1 MLIPGVGFN
10 YTFSNNFSVFGG
22 IHKGYSPP
30 GSSDGQKA
38 EESVNSELGIR
49 FSTKKLNGEIIAYRN
64 DYSNLLG
71 NDLAATGGFGELDPF
86 NAGKA
91 LVSGLE
97 VLMNSSF
104 SESVPFS
111 LSYTLTNAK
120 FLTDFGSTQDIWGEV
135 SNGDRIPYIPQH
147 QLNSSLSFITDK
159 IDTVSYTHL
168 TLPTKRIV

>member
-1 MLIPGVGFN
+1 MYKYKFKGSTISPGLRYESIKLGRDDFGKSNPRRNIENLSTRENKVSVLIPGVGFN
-10 YTFSNNFSVFGG
+10 YTFSNNLSVFGG

-71 NDLAATGGFGELDPF
+71 NDLAATGGFGEMDPF

-91 LVSGLE
+91 LVNGL
-97 VLMNSSF
+97 
-104 SESVPFS
+104 S
-111 LSYTLTNAK
+111 L
-120 FLTDFGSTQDIWGEV
+120 IH
-135 SNGDRIPYIPQH
+135 I
-147 QLNSSLSFITDK
+147 
-159 IDTVSYTHL
+159 
-168 TLPTKRIV
+168 